1 MSFLELK
8 ENWIYLFFS
17 NKIFRL
23 VLNNN
28 LKASNNWRCIL
39 CFNWKQASLLFL
51 IKKEPSA
58 FVNPT
63 NQLLKKG
70 KLRYPE
76 AVLGNSKVVG
86 I

>member
-1 MSFLELK
+1 MF
-8 ENWIYLFFS
+8 
-17 NKIFRL
+17 
-23 VLNNN
+23 
-28 LKASNNWRCIL
+28 
-39 CFNWKQASLLFL
+39 FL

-63 NQLLKKG
+63 KQLLKKG

-86 I
+86 ISPRTPLCILSNNFISFLKINIARSNWDLLV